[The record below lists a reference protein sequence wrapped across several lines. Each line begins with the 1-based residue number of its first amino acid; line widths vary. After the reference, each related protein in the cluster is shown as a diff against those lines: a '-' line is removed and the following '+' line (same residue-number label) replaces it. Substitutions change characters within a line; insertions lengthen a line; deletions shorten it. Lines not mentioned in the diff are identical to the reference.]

1 MIRLLL
7 RLALIVVAIP
17 LVLSVLYTVV
27 NPVSTLMI
35 GRWLS
40 GERVERVWTPLSEM
54 SPALVRTVIAS
65 EDASFCRHPGVDLE
79 EMRQAIEKADEIE
92 EVRGASTISMQVTK
106 NLFLWPG
113 RDLIR
118 KAIEIPLALWLDLVL
133 SKERMVEIYL
143 NIAEW
148 GPDGEF
154 GVEAGAQRAFGI
166 PAARVNASQAA
177 LLAVMLPNPI
187 RRDAGKPTANLQRL
201 ASRLRERVPKEGPE
215 LVACLSLG
223 K

>member
-1 MIRLLL
+1 
-7 RLALIVVAIP
+7 
-17 LVLSVLYTVV
+17 
-27 NPVSTLMI
+27 
-35 GRWLS
+35 
-40 GERVERVWTPLSEM
+40 
-54 SPALVRTVIAS
+54 

-143 NIAEW
+143 
-148 GPDGEF
+148 
-154 GVEAGAQRAFGI
+154 
-166 PAARVNASQAA
+166 
-177 LLAVMLPNPI
+177 
-187 RRDAGKPTANLQRL
+187 
-201 ASRLRERVPKEGPE
+201 
-215 LVACLSLG
+215 
-223 K
+223 